1 MNQKLKMVEKS
12 RIADLNSKLSTQLSE
27 EQKANKQLKLKIS
40 SLEQVI
46 SQTKKELEIK
56 SKEINRLKNK
66 LQSIEDPAFFKETDF
81 LQLCSF
87 KLADINY
94 ELINFLPCQDENTEK
109 FLKSI
114 SSNDLSSAKE
124 VAATLKKKFQDRG
137 QFSPLRSI
145 HREINSNNTIIAD
158 LCFLILL
165 VEFYHPSK
173 RKSNQ
178 TLPDAIQVSK
188 KHQSKITSK
197 EQPKQGKTKI
207 YQSKFTKKKQ
217 RNCEPSSAY
226 TDNLKRTISNPTEYN
241 TTVEDVEECPI
252 CLDPYGTI
260 TTEKSGWSDKRKE
273 QNFKK
278 TLDCSHSLC
287 NLCLKKWTA
296 LHPGGLVCP
305 MCRNINVCNEEFPA
319 LKR

>member
-1 MNQKLKMVEKS
+1 M
-12 RIADLNSKLSTQLSE
+12 ID
-27 EQKANKQLKLKIS
+27 
-40 SLEQVI
+40 
-46 SQTKKELEIK
+46 
-56 SKEINRLKNK
+56 
-66 LQSIEDPAFFKETDF
+66 
-81 LQLCSF
+81 
-87 KLADINY
+87 
-94 ELINFLPCQDENTEK
+94 FLPCQDENTEK
-109 FLKSI
+109 FLKSV
-114 SSNDLSSAKE
+114 SNSDLIAAKE
-124 VAATLKKKFQDRG
+124 VGASLKKSFQDRG

-178 TLPDAIQVSK
+178 SLPDSIQASK
-188 KHQSKITSK
+188 KHQTKTTK
-197 EQPKQGKTKI
+197 QEQSKQGKTKI

-217 RNCEPSSAY
+217 RDCKPSVF
-226 TDNLKRTISNPTEYN
+226 DVKFKKTISNGNESNLTI
-241 TTVEDVEECPI
+241 EDVEECPI

-260 TTEKSGWSDKRKE
+260 TAEKSGWSDKRRE

-278 TLDCSHSLC
+278 TLDCNHSLC

-305 MCRNINVCNEEFPA
+305 MCRNINVSKEDFPA
-319 LKR
+319 LK